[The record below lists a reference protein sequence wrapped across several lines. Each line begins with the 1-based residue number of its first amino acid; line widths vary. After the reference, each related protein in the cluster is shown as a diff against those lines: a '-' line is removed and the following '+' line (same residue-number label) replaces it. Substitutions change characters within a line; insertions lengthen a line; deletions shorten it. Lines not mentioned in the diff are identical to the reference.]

1 MSNRKILKWILIVL
15 VVGLSFSCLA
25 FLFINVNRPILQSSK
40 SVPQIQSQDVRQDE
54 REIVRKLSGAPWH
67 GLRYISK
74 AKEWRFY
81 AVTGE
86 SRQID
91 LVVPFDLIKVF
102 YLEADGGLAFTWA
115 AAGLTI
121 PGKGYMSVTSAP
133 VKAGDLVEIALT
145 GDYVFSN
152 GVQWDLC
159 DSEYCRLAATIDT
172 ILVLDDKG
180 TGITNGF
187 IRYGWEPPTWPAY
200 GFLCWSIRP
209 ASEEAI
215 VKSGQ

>member
-1 MSNRKILKWILIVL
+1 MITKKILKWILIGL
-15 VVGLSFSCLA
+15 MVGLSFSCLA

-54 REIVRKLSGAPWH
+54 REIIRKLNEAPWH

-81 AVTGE
+81 AVSAE

-91 LVVPFDLIKVF
+91 LVVPFDLIKVY
-102 YLEADGGLAFTWA
+102 YLEANGGLAFTWA
-115 AAGLTI
+115 AVGLTI
-121 PGKGYMSVTSAP
+121 PGKGYVSTTSTP
-133 VKAGDLVEIALT
+133 VNAGDLVEVSLT
-145 GDYVFSN
+145 GNHVFSN

-159 DSEYCRLAATIDT
+159 DGEYCRLAATIDT
-172 ILVLDDKG
+172 ILVLDDEG

-200 GFLCWSIRP
+200 GFLCWNIRP
-209 ASEEAI
+209 ASEEAS
-215 VKSGQ
+215 VKSGY